1 MSVRVKLIQAAQKEA
16 ALQRPVPYQAHASES
31 LPRGGEVQA
40 SVRVA
45 DYDRF
50 TKMVEEVKVEVAR
63 GHSPPGR
70 SSTVEEKAARFAGSV
85 SYLTEALKHVETD
98 VGGTAVVRSTP
109 ETMAGKGSPYFEA
122 KVSDTELTLR
132 RYEPGQG
139 TGKRQAIPFCVTDDQ
154 LGRLAED
161 AAAALSPRKKRGA

>member
-16 ALQRPVPYQAHASES
+16 ALQRPVPYEAHASEP
-31 LPRGGEVQA
+31 LPKGGEIQA
-40 SVRVA
+40 TVRVA

-70 SSTVEEKAARFAGSV
+70 SSSVEDKASRFAGSV
-85 SYLTEALKHVETD
+85 SYLTESLQHVETD
-98 VGGTAVVRSTP
+98 LGGTAVVRSTP
-109 ETMAGKGSPYFEA
+109 ETMHGKGSPYFEA
-122 KVSDTELTLR
+122 KITENELSLKR
-132 RYEPGQG
+132 FQPAKGVQP
-139 TGKRQAIPFCVTDDQ
+139 RQAIPFCLTDDQ

-161 AAAALSPRKKRGA
+161 AAGALSSGKKRQT